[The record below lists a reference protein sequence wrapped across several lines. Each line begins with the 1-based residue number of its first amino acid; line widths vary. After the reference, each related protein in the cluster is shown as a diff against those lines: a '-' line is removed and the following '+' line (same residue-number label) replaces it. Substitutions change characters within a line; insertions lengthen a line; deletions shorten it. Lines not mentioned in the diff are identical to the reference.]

1 MPKLLPDTPIFE
13 SARLEEALKQAR
25 NAQEREFLETMARD
39 GGAVIDL
46 GALGRRLCDQVAAET
61 NPFFDDGKTARVQD
75 AWIRAA
81 AVRRMARLPQIRR
94 MLRLAYGRRAFP
106 FQSLNFLQGSQQH
119 LHSDTVHFSS
129 QPERFMCGVWIAL
142 EDVRP
147 ESGPV
152 IYKVGSHA
160 MPILKMRDVGV
171 NADSPTVEDYSRH
184 YVPRFAELMEA
195 SDCETR
201 PALLRK
207 GQAFV
212 WAANLAHGGSPIQD
226 PASTRRS
233 LVLHYYFEDCTYYT
247 PMFSDEARGALFLR
261 EPADISAEHWALR
274 WPLQQGRWVGWRSP
288 EAREGLRARKGRQPI
303 LN

>member
-1 MPKLLPDTPIFE
+1 MKSLPKVPIFE
-13 SARLEEALKQAR
+13 SPLLAEHLRAVRSEDGR
-25 NAQEREFLETMARD
+25 RFLSEMARD

-46 GALGRRLCDQVAAET
+46 GAAGRRLCDEIVAET
-61 NPFFDDGKTARVQD
+61 DPFFQDGKTARVQD
-75 AWIRAA
+75 AWLRSKA
-81 AVRRMARLPQIRR
+81 IRR
-94 MLRLAYGRRAFP
+94 MSKHPKLLRLLRLAYGRKAFP

-119 LHSDTVHFSS
+119 LHSDTIHFSS

-142 EDVRP
+142 EDVRLDA
-147 ESGPV
+147 GPV
-152 IYKVGSHA
+152 IYKVGSHT

-171 NADSPTVEDYSRH
+171 NAEKPGVEDYSRC
-184 YVPRFAELMEA
+184 YVPRFAELMAA
-195 SDCETR
+195 SELETR
-201 PALLRK
+201 PALLKK

-247 PMFSDEARGALFLR
+247 PMFSDEARGDLFLR
-261 EPADISAEHWALR
+261 DPADISTGSL
-274 WPLQQGRWVGWRSP
+274 PLQWPIRRGRWVGWISP
-288 EAREGLRARKGRQPI
+288 QREQALKARKTIHPT

>member
-1 MPKLLPDTPIFE
+1 
-13 SARLEEALKQAR
+13 
-25 NAQEREFLETMARD
+25 MARD

-46 GALGRRLCDQVAAET
+46 GAAGRRLCDAVVAET
-61 NPFFDDGKTARVQD
+61 DPFFQDGKTARVQD
-75 AWIRAA
+75 AWLRSKAIR
-81 AVRRMARLPQIRR
+81 RISKHPQILRL
-94 MLRLAYGRRAFP
+94 LRLAYGRKAFP

-119 LHSDTVHFSS
+119 LHSDTIHFSS

-147 ESGPV
+147 EAGPV
-152 IYKVGSHA
+152 IYKVGSHT

-171 NADSPTVEDYSRH
+171 NAEKPGVDDYSRC

-195 SDCETR
+195 SELETR
-201 PALLRK
+201 PALLKK

-226 PASTRRS
+226 PGSTRRS

-247 PMFSDEARGALFLR
+247 PMFSDEERGDLFLR
-261 EPADISAEHWALR
+261 DPADISTGSL
-274 WPLQQGRWVGWRSP
+274 PLQWPQRPRRRVGWTSP
-288 EAREGLRARKGRQPI
+288 RRAQALKARKTIHPT